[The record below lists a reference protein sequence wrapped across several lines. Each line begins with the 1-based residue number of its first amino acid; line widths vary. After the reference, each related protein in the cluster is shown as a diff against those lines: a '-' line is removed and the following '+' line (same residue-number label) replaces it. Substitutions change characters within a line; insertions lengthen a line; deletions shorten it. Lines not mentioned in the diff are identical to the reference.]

1 MQIQI
6 KCPNCGSR
14 VCDANSRVFVRTKI
28 SGVKQAVMDYTADY
42 FIKCW
47 KCKTTICI
55 TKN

>member
-6 KCPNCGSR
+6 KCPCCGSR